1 MAIPKKVQERLV
13 NGMKQFVPLLQ
24 QLKDRDVSEAD
35 TVTLAKDILS
45 EVFGYDKYTELTSE
59 YAIRGTRCDLA
70 VKLEGKLVLLIEVK
84 AIGLALDDKHVKQ
97 AVDYAANEGV
107 KWVIL
112 TNGVYWRMFEVMTL
126 DGKIDKRLII
136 ELDLLTI
143 DYRKENNQDMM
154 FPFTREGFSK
164 GSHMELRD
172 RQEATS
178 KYLIAAL
185 LVGNESIMQALR
197 RELRRVVDVGV
208 DEADVLRVLR
218 DEVIKRDSLEG
229 PLAEKASA
237 KVGRKETQALR
248 KRTKKGSESS
258 EDLET
263 QPPSAEE
270 SASIP
275 QRQDT
280 NEQAPATDAQP
291 E

>member
-1 MAIPKKVQERLV
+1 MAIPKRVQERVV

-35 TVTLAKDILS
+35 TVTLVKDILS

-70 VKLEGKLVLLIEVK
+70 IKLEGKLAMLIEVK
-84 AIGLALDDKHVKQ
+84 AIGLSLDDKHVKQ

-112 TNGVYWRMFEVMTL
+112 TNGVCWRMFEVMTL
-126 DGKIDKRLII
+126 DGKIDKRLIV
-136 ELDLLTI
+136 ELDLLTL
-143 DYRKENNQDMM
+143 DYRKESNQDLM

-185 LVGNESIMQALR
+185 LVGNEAVMQVLR
-197 RELRRVVDVGV
+197 RELRRVVDVAV
-208 DEADVLRVLR
+208 DEEDVLRVLR
-218 DEVIKRDSLEG
+218 NDVIKRDAVEG
-229 PLAEKASA
+229 PLADKAAA
-237 KVGRKETQALR
+237 KVDRRETQALR
-248 KRTKKGSESS
+248 KRTRREAEFEGVPTVE
-258 EDLET
+258 
-263 QPPSAEE
+263 PSALPN
-270 SASIP
+270 AP
-275 QRQDT
+275 DAPDT
-280 NEQAPATDAQP
+280 PAEPDRGDILPST
-291 E
+291 

>member
-1 MAIPKKVQERLV
+1 MAIPKRVQERLV
-13 NGMKQFVPLLQ
+13 NGMKQFVPVLQ

-35 TVTLAKDILS
+35 TVTLTKDILS
-45 EVFGYDKYTELTSE
+45 GVFGYDKYTELTSE

-70 VKLEGKLVLLIEVK
+70 VKLEGKLAMLIEVK

-107 KWVIL
+107 KWVVL
-112 TNGVYWRMFEVMTL
+112 TNGVFWRMFEVMTL

-136 ELDLLTI
+136 EIDLLTI
-143 DYRKENNQDMM
+143 DFRKESNQDLM
-154 FPFTREGFSK
+154 FPFTRDGFTK

-185 LVGNESIMQALR
+185 LVGNDSVMQVLK

-229 PLAEKASA
+229 PLAEKAAA
-237 KVGRKETQALR
+237 KVGRKETVALR
-248 KRTKKGSESS
+248 KRTKKDSESGDNVS
-258 EDLET
+258 SV
-263 QPPSAEE
+263 PE
-270 SASIP
+270 SPDSSSHPA
-275 QRQDT
+275 
-280 NEQAPATDAQP
+280 QAGSTESSTLPDSTS
-291 E
+291 

>member
-1 MAIPKKVQERLV
+1 MAIPKRVQERLV

-35 TVTLAKDILS
+35 TVTLVKDILS
-45 EVFGYDKYTELTSE
+45 DVFGYDKYTELTSE

-70 VKLEGKLVLLIEVK
+70 IKLEGKLAMLIEVK
-84 AIGLALDDKHVKQ
+84 AIGLGLDDKHVKQ

-112 TNGVYWRMFEVMTL
+112 TNGVFWRMFEVMTL

-143 DYRKENNQDMM
+143 DYRKESNQDQM

-164 GSHMELRD
+164 GSHMEMRD
-172 RQEATS
+172 KQEATS

-185 LVGNESIMQALR
+185 LVNNESVMQVLR
-197 RELRRVVDVGV
+197 RELRRVVDVAV

-229 PLAEKASA
+229 PLADKAAS

-248 KRTKKGSESS
+248 KRSKKDSESVEAGEEMAAQS
-258 EDLET
+258 PEFPSSPMPNDDAG
-263 QPPSAEE
+263 QSAPP
-270 SASIP
+270 P
-275 QRQDT
+275 M
-280 NEQAPATDAQP
+280 
-291 E
+291 